1 MKGIY
6 LIGFCNGGDM
16 MVRLDKLDELI
27 AECDDSEKILIS
39 RVLECISEIEDA
51 ELNRDFLINLI
62 RDYVEVTEE
71 LEKKSEEVQQLQE
84 FDELT
89 MVYNKRKFEE
99 RLQYEI
105 ARKNRYD
112 TPLSLVFLDL
122 DGFKELNEIHG
133 FSVGDRILSE
143 IAGLIRAF
151 LREIDIVA
159 RWIGETFIV
168 LLPDTE
174 LGGAIVIAERL
185 RLLVG
190 NHEFED
196 IDKITASFGV
206 TEYINDEDYYD
217 FIERARVYLVEAKEI
232 GRNHVVHH

>member
-1 MKGIY
+1 
-6 LIGFCNGGDM
+6 

-185 RLLVG
+185 RQQR
-190 NHEFED
+190 H
-196 IDKITASFGV
+196 
-206 TEYINDEDYYD
+206 
-217 FIERARVYLVEAKEI
+217 
-232 GRNHVVHH
+232 